1 MCASYVIHFM
11 MMSFLS
17 TLLIKINEHYCH
29 HSHFYYILLG
39 AWSWLVASPAPCKLV
54 IIGCISNTLNI
65 YIYGRKNLHC
75 IFSVCM
81 YVATFLAVLRCPCQH
96 CRMWVSVT
104 HDTVTL
110 SHNLPPLQST
120 LHLVTFPCPQL
131 LTRLAVSLNSY
142 TSQTWDETQD
152 NQSPRSP
159 GLPAC

>member
-1 MCASYVIHFM
+1 MWASYVIHFM
-11 MMSFLS
+11 VMTFLS

-39 AWSWLVASPAPCKLV
+39 AWSWLAPPLVNLLLLVVFRTHSTFTFMAEKLA
-54 IIGCISNTLNI
+54 
-65 YIYGRKNLHC
+65 LH
-75 IFSVCM
+75 FLGV